1 LGDGYDPADRIGAFQ
16 KAQEWGDRIPIGVVY
31 QKERPTFEENLEAIK
46 KGPLV
51 KQKLDTDICN
61 KLLDEFL

>member
-1 LGDGYDPADRIGAFQ
+1 VI
-16 KAQEWGDRIPIGVVY
+16 Y
-31 QKERPTFEENLEAIK
+31 QKERPTFEEHVSALK

-51 KQKLDTDICN
+51 KQKLDPGICN